1 MRTTLRSLLLA
12 SLASSVGCGP
22 AGGGTSGATSSG
34 EATET
39 EGTSGATEGTS
50 GVSSSEPTTGAPAD
64 LCACD
69 EPLVHEGTL
78 DLAGLAA
85 YQGKCLVE
93 VSGGVE
99 LSGVDDAALL
109 EPLAHLR
116 EAGWVWIDQSP
127 GVRDVSFLACLRET
141 GSLTFTDDAALE
153 DLSALGGVVRADL
166 LHLRGVPIAALPHFA
181 PDFAGIRGL
190 FLEDLP
196 ELLDLDPVAAWP
208 GLAEPDIWG
217 TELSVYVR
225 RAPALVSV
233 AGLAGRLAW
242 TPGDPSSDDQ
252 GVDIELRE
260 LPALSS
266 LAGLEPLVAG
276 DLRLVDLPAVTD
288 LSPLAGLRR
297 AGWLVISGLPG
308 LGSLHGLESLERA
321 TVVELGG
328 CDEQAGLALTSLAGL
343 GSLVE
348 SYRFSLV
355 YSPTL
360 KSLDGAPG
368 LKVEGELELVEDP
381 QLSSEVVD
389 GFVAQ
394 TTPARRCFGDFTT
407 CGCLDKI
414 PAPVVQGCP
423 AAWSGGSGV
432 EAVGE
437 GAPLKGTTAFFGWL
451 GAAGDYWLALVVLDA
466 SADVALAKGAGLHAP
481 SGGPKLVIKTDL
493 DFPQW
498 IGGRPALA
506 SLFAADLSATELE
519 VDVEVSGRLGDWANF
534 DPADPPRLVGTLA
547 SDPQGATVVSGPFE
561 AVFCDAFTQELS
573 D

>member
-1 MRTTLRSLLLA
+1 MMTALRSLLLA
-12 SLASSVGCGP
+12 SLGSWVGCGP
-22 AGGGTSGATSSG
+22 ASGGSEGATSSG
-34 EATET
+34 AAT
-39 EGTSGATEGTS
+39 EGTSGALTAGTS
-50 GVSSSEPTTGAPAD
+50 GEASSTGPTTGAPVD
-64 LCACD
+64 LCVCD

-93 VSGGVE
+93 VSDGVE
-99 LSGVDDAALL
+99 LSGVDDPAQLG
-109 EPLAHLR
+109 PLAHLR
-116 EAGWVWIDQSP
+116 KAGWLGIYQSP
-127 GVRDVSFLACLRET
+127 GIHDVSFLGCLREV
-141 GSLTFTDDAALE
+141 GSLAFIDDPALA
-153 DLSALGGVVRADL
+153 DLSALDQVVRAES
-166 LHLRGVPIAALPHFA
+166 LHLSGVPAAALPSFA

-196 ELLDLDPVAAWP
+196 ELVDLDPVAAWP
-208 GLAEPDIWG
+208 GLEPDIWG
-217 TELSVYVR
+217 TELAVHVR
-225 RAPALVSV
+225 RAPSLVSV

-242 TPGDPSSDDQ
+242 SPGDPSSDESS
-252 GVDIELRE
+252 VDIELRE
-260 LPALSS
+260 LPGLSS

-276 DLRLVDLPAVTD
+276 DLRLVDLPAVSD
-288 LSPLAGLRR
+288 LGPLAGLRR

-308 LGSLHGLESLERA
+308 LSSLHGLEALERA

-328 CDEQAGLALTSLAGL
+328 CDAQAGLALTSLAGL

-355 YSPTL
+355 YSSTL

-381 QLSSEVVD
+381 LLSSEVVD
-389 GFVAQ
+389 GFVTQ
-394 TTPARRCFGDFTT
+394 TTPARSCFGDFTT
-407 CGCLDKI
+407 CGCLEKI

-437 GAPLKGTTAFFGWL
+437 GGPLKGTRAFFGWL
-451 GAAGDYWLALVVLDA
+451 GVPGEYWLALVVLDA
-466 SADVALAKGAGLHAP
+466 SADVGQAKGAGLDAP
-481 SGGPKLVIKTDL
+481 HGGPKLVIKTDR
-493 DFPQW
+493 DYPQW
-498 IGGRPALA
+498 IGARPALA
-506 SLFAADLSATELE
+506 SLFAADLSAKEFE
-519 VDVEVSGRLGDWANF
+519 VDVEVSARLGDWVNL
-534 DPADPPRLVGTLA
+534 DPADPPRLVGTLT

-561 AVFCDAFTQELS
+561 AVFCDAFTRELS